1 MTYEKLIALMQTQ
14 KNKLTDLLDTLKS
27 MQKAIIEQEYQ
38 DFNKTIELHQ
48 RILSDIRNIEK
59 DRTKLIISIIGN
71 QSYSKEKLPQMIFN
85 ALKVKDNNLKKK
97 YLDLRDEIT
106 NLIKEV
112 TRINFQNMY
121 LIDNSRKLIK
131 DLVVTIYGSANQK
144 ILDKKV

>member
-85 ALKVKDNNLKKK
+85 ALKVKDNNLKIK

>member
-38 DFNKTIELHQ
+38 DFNRTIELHQ